1 MKKTLLI
8 AVIGL
13 GAAVRLLFAQQSAN
27 LSFSGPTSWV
37 PGTSVT
43 LSVTDNYAGFDSYG
57 LSYWLEVSSA
67 FAPFLRITGLT

>member
-1 MKKTLLI
+1 MKKTLLV

-13 GAAVRLLFAQQSAN
+13 GTAVSSLFAQQSAN

-43 LSVTDNYAGFDSYG
+43 LSVTDNY
-57 LSYWLEVSSA
+57 
-67 FAPFLRITGLT
+67 TG